1 MPIYEKKAE
10 KLRVR
15 KTPAA
20 KRTTYTYPIYDGSTI
35 TLIPGK
41 DGIIEEF
48 IVLLHHLDDAEV
60 RNNLKNGRPELTAE
74 EKQAV
79 KEWENAHPGEKA
91 PRNWNLSIDY
101 VMSDDEHDSE
111 KATIENI
118 PDGSEVSPE
127 VEMLRAAVETMSE
140 RQKQVYELH
149 YLRGFNVKE
158 TAAILGMSSPTVTAH
173 KKRIVEIIK
182 KFFEGA
188 NFSG

>member
-41 DGIIEEF
+41 DGITEEF

-91 PRNWNLSIDY
+91 PRNWNLSID
-101 VMSDDEHDSE
+101 
-111 KATIENI
+111 
-118 PDGSEVSPE
+118 
-127 VEMLRAAVETMSE
+127 
-140 RQKQVYELH
+140 
-149 YLRGFNVKE
+149 
-158 TAAILGMSSPTVTAH
+158 
-173 KKRIVEIIK
+173 
-182 KFFEGA
+182 
-188 NFSG
+188 

>member
-41 DGIIEEF
+41 DGITEEF

-111 KATIENI
+111 KAAIENI
-118 PDGSEVSPE
+118 PDG
-127 VEMLRAAVETMSE
+127 
-140 RQKQVYELH
+140 
-149 YLRGFNVKE
+149 NVKE

-182 KFFEGA
+182 KFFEEA

>member
-1 MPIYEKKAE
+1 MPIYEKKAK

-41 DGIIEEF
+41 DGI
-48 IVLLHHLDDAEV
+48 
-60 RNNLKNGRPELTAE
+60 T
-74 EKQAV
+74 
-79 KEWENAHPGEKA
+79 AHPGEKA

-111 KATIENI
+111 KAAIENI

-173 KKRIVEIIK
+173 KKRIMEIIK
-182 KFFEGA
+182 KFFEGT

>member
-1 MPIYEKKAE
+1 MPIYEKKAK

-20 KRTTYTYPIYDGSTI
+20 KRTTYTYSVYDGSTI

-41 DGIIEEF
+41 DGITEEF

-60 RNNLKNGRPELTAE
+60 HNNLKNGRPELAAE

-111 KATIENI
+111 KAAIENI

-158 TAAILGMSSPTVTAH
+158 TAAILGMSSPTATAH
-173 KKRIVEIIK
+173 KKRIMEIIK

>member
-41 DGIIEEF
+41 DGITEEF

-111 KATIENI
+111 KAAIENI

-127 VEMLRAAVETMSE
+127 VEMLRV
-140 RQKQVYELH
+140 RLLKLCQ
-149 YLRGFNVKE
+149 NVRNRF
-158 TAAILGMSSPTVTAH
+158 MNF
-173 KKRIVEIIK
+173 IIC
-182 KFFEGA
+182 EV
-188 NFSG
+188 SM

>member
-41 DGIIEEF
+41 DGITEEF

-101 VMSDDEHDSE
+101 VMSDDEHDS
-111 KATIENI
+111 
-118 PDGSEVSPE
+118 
-127 VEMLRAAVETMSE
+127 
-140 RQKQVYELH
+140 
-149 YLRGFNVKE
+149 
-158 TAAILGMSSPTVTAH
+158 
-173 KKRIVEIIK
+173 
-182 KFFEGA
+182 
-188 NFSG
+188 

>member
-41 DGIIEEF
+41 DGI
-48 IVLLHHLDDAEV
+48 
-60 RNNLKNGRPELTAE
+60 
-74 EKQAV
+74 
-79 KEWENAHPGEKA
+79 
-91 PRNWNLSIDY
+91 
-101 VMSDDEHDSE
+101 
-111 KATIENI
+111 
-118 PDGSEVSPE
+118 
-127 VEMLRAAVETMSE
+127 
-140 RQKQVYELH
+140 
-149 YLRGFNVKE
+149 KE